1 VASYNPW
8 VSLSWMIT
16 GKTVGGLG
24 LYPRHNLL
32 DRETA
37 LRMWTENVAW
47 FSNEEGK
54 RGRIEAGQFADLI
67 VPSKDFFSIPEDEI
81 SFLTSHLTVVGG
93 KIVYGDGEFAPLD
106 DNPLP
111 PAMPDWSPTRTFKG
125 YGAWGEPDGAGKN
138 SLAPLHAQ
146 AVTSCGCASACGLHG
161 HAHARAWA
169 SSAPTSD
176 LKGFFGALGCSCWAV

>member
-1 VASYNPW
+1 
-8 VSLSWMIT
+8 
-16 GKTVGGLG
+16 
-24 LYPRHNLL
+24 
-32 DRETA
+32 
-37 LRMWTENVAW
+37 
-47 FSNEEGK
+47 
-54 RGRIEAGQFADLI
+54 
-67 VPSKDFFSIPEDEI
+67 
-81 SFLTSHLTVVGG
+81 
-93 KIVYGDGEFAPLD
+93 
-106 DNPLP
+106 
-111 PAMPDWSPTRTFKG
+111 MPDWSPTRTFKG